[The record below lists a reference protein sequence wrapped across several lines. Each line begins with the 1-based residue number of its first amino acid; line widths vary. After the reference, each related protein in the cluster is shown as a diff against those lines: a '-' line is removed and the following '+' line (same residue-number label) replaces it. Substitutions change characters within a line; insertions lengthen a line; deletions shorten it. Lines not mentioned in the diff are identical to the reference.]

1 MAVSADLVFA
11 SSHENSVGSVDVNL
25 FLFLDENGRSTLRRK
40 FRVLL
45 RLETLEGAILAAQQ
59 VQLVLAVRFLQ

>member
-1 MAVSADLVFA
+1 MAVSADLILA
-11 SSHENSVGSVDVNL
+11 RAHENSVGAVDVNL

-59 VQLVLAVRFLQ
+59 VQLFFAV